1 MWLILFAPDSRDKHF
16 FMTTSKKLL
25 VANAATSG
33 AAATNKPMGLAYLV
47 GRLDHVLNQ
56 RLRDAT
62 APAGLSVPQYTALSV
77 FRAHGSLSNAQL
89 ATRTMISPQSANE
102 MVKQME
108 ARGWIAR
115 TPDPAHGRIIQIS
128 LTEAGQA
135 VLGECDARVA
145 EVERMMFPDLD
156 EAGRSLLQAQL
167 RGAVRALSVQGI

>member
-1 MWLILFAPDSRDKHF
+1 
-16 FMTTSKKLL
+16 MTTSKKLS
-25 VANAATSG
+25 VANTAHRLG
-33 AAATNKPMGLAYLV
+33 AAAAGAKPMGLAYLV

-56 RLRDAT
+56 RLRDAV

-108 ARGWIAR
+108 AKGWIAR
-115 TPDPAHGRIIQIS
+115 TPDPAHGRIIQIG

-135 VLGECDARVA
+135 VLAECDARVA
-145 EVERMMFPDLD
+145 EVERTMFPELD

-167 RGAVRALSVQGI
+167 RGAVRALSMQGI

>member
-1 MWLILFAPDSRDKHF
+1 
-16 FMTTSKKLL
+16 MTTSKKLST
-25 VANAATSG
+25 AS
-33 AAATNKPMGLAYLV
+33 AAASPTHKPMGLAYLV

-56 RLRDAT
+56 RLRDAL

-108 ARGWIAR
+108 GKGWIAR

-128 LTEAGQA
+128 LTAAGEAA
-135 VLGECDARVA
+135 LAECDAKVA
-145 EVERMMFPDLD
+145 EVERAMFPELD
-156 EAGRSLLQAQL
+156 EAGRVALLGQL

>member
-1 MWLILFAPDSRDKHF
+1 
-16 FMTTSKKLL
+16 
-25 VANAATSG
+25 
-33 AAATNKPMGLAYLV
+33 MGLAYLV

-56 RLRDAT
+56 RLRDAI

-108 ARGWIAR
+108 AKGWIAR

-135 VLGECDARVA
+135 VLGECDAQVA
-145 EVERMMFPDLD
+145 GVERMMFPDLD
-156 EAGRSLLQAQL
+156 EAGRAQLHAQL
-167 RGAVRALSVQGI
+167 RHAVRALSVQGV

>member
-1 MWLILFAPDSRDKHF
+1 
-16 FMTTSKKLL
+16 MTTSKKLST
-25 VANAATSG
+25 AS
-33 AAATNKPMGLAYLV
+33 AAAKPIGLAYLV

-56 RLRDAT
+56 RLREAL

-108 ARGWIAR
+108 AKGWIAR

-128 LTEAGQA
+128 LTPAGEA

-145 EVERMMFPDLD
+145 QVERTMFPELD
-156 EAGRSLLQAQL
+156 ETGRAALLGQL